1 MHVVAIEGSEER
13 SAFCRTVLSD
23 LPEWFGRP
31 DAIEEYVAKVASLP
45 TFAVMNAQFPIG
57 FAAVER
63 STDAARDIH
72 VMGVRRDQHRRG
84 IGRLLVRACV
94 EHTVAS
100 GAAFLTVQTLGAS
113 HPDPHYG
120 ATRRFYEG
128 VGFRPLMEFEDQ
140 WGEGT
145 PMLLMALNL

>member
-1 MHVVAIEGSEER
+1 
-13 SAFCRTVLSD
+13 
-23 LPEWFGRP
+23 
-31 DAIEEYVAKVASLP
+31 
-45 TFAVMNAQFPIG
+45 MNGQSPIG

-63 STDAARDIH
+63 SPDAACDIH
-72 VMGVRRDQHRRG
+72 VMGVRRDRHRLG
-84 IGRLLVRACV
+84 IGQLLVRACV
-94 EHTVAS
+94 DHAVAS
-100 GAAFLTVQTLGAS
+100 GAALLTVQTLSAS
-113 HPDPHYG
+113 HPDPHYE